1 MTTYEIIYRNTGLY
15 NLELVTKVSSDH
27 FTLERNWIF
36 FREDDDELTVKLAVQ
51 ADEVLSIQDLGDE
64 VVESN

>member
-1 MTTYEIIYRNTGLY
+1 VTTYKIVYRNTGLY
-15 NLELVTKVSSDH
+15 NLGVVTKISSCN

-36 FREDDDELTVKLAVQ
+36 FQDEEDTVKLAVQ

-64 VVESN
+64 DVEAD